1 MEAYRSQKDR
11 TFFLEEG
18 RVYAYLQ
25 AGRRMTQRC
34 QSRGVKAVVIK
45 TWHLLV
51 YPVRNNAP
59 FFRLCLFSMIPQ
71 GEEDLD
77 ITIFKV
83 FLAEQGEKGF
93 RTHVSRCVWNYDE
106 DISTGQPF
114 LQGFFTGR
122 KGKGCGE

>member
-1 MEAYRSQKDR
+1 
-11 TFFLEEG
+11 
-18 RVYAYLQ
+18 
-25 AGRRMTQRC
+25 
-34 QSRGVKAVVIK
+34 
-45 TWHLLV
+45 
-51 YPVRNNAP
+51 
-59 FFRLCLFSMIPQ
+59 MIPQ
-71 GEEDLD
+71 SKEDFD

-122 KGKGCGE
+122 KGKGCGERFLQGSVWRMQRLQKSGLPPLGQVERDGPFTAS